1 MTGLRPELTV
11 FGADYPTSDGS
22 GVRDYLHVCDL
33 AKGHLAALKSLD
45 DLNGAIPINLGSDK
59 GYSVM
64 EVIQMFEEVSGRH
77 IAYQVGARWAGDV
90 ASCYA
95 DPSKAIKMLG
105 WKSEFPLRK
114 MVEDSLRW
122 QAFENGSNDLG
133 NRCILIN

>member
-1 MTGLRPELTV
+1 MTGVRPELTI

-33 AKGHLAALKSLD
+33 AKGHIAALKNLN
-45 DLNGAIPINLGSDK
+45 DLNGAIPINLGSGK

-64 EVIQMFEEVSGRH
+64 EVIKMFKDVSGRN
-77 IAYQVGARWAGDV
+77 ITYKIGARRIGDV

-95 DPSKAIKMLG
+95 DSSKAIKMLG
-105 WKSEFPLRK
+105 WKSEFSLRQ

-133 NRCILIN
+133 GW